1 MPAAGTPEAVAKVK
15 ESYTGRYLKDL
26 LVRRGKG
33 SAEGGQAKGSKMKA
47 AE

>member
-1 MPAAGTPEAVAKVK
+1 VAAGRPEDIVKVP

-26 LVRRGKG
+26 LERRPQGR
-33 SAEGGQAKGSKMKA
+33 AEA